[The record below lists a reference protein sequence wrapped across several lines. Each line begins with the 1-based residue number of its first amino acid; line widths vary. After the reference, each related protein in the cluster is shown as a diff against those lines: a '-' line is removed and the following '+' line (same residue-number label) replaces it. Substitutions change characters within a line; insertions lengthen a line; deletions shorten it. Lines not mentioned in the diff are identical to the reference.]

1 MIKVVYFDEL
11 SATDYLN
18 IYDGGEKVKTV
29 EEIENQHNELTAK
42 LGAKLSKKLS
52 WLPLLGTDISVSG
65 GMEYS
70 DIGTSLI
77 KNTLSNTVLTDFIS
91 KAKED
96 DRVYKLEEYDLKTYK
111 NSIAF
116 FKMFTP
122 YLTITKSD
130 FTTNDGMAMD
140 ISKLDEAFKNGK
152 GYYEM
157 IAERNT
163 SEYKKRYILRFN
175 IQAFRNNY
183 GIADLTKMNLK
194 YFAIKVGEANEE
206 MLDINKEFS
215 MDQQDT
221 ATSIDS
227 LLNNNDTKEEKL
239 EVFDVVLAGVEA

>member
-42 LGAKLSKKLS
+42 LGAKLLKKLN
-52 WLPLLGTDISVSG
+52 WLPILGGEISLSGDIEHS
-65 GMEYS
+65 YL
-70 DIGTSLI
+70 GTSLI
-77 KNTLSNTVLTDFIS
+77 KNTLSNTVLTDFINKS
-91 KAKED
+91 KDD
-96 DRVYKLEEYDLKTYK
+96 DRIWKLERYILKTYK

-122 YLTITKSD
+122 YLTITKSNL
-130 FTTNDGMAMD
+130 TTSDGFMID

-157 IAERNT
+157 IAEKNT
-163 SEYKKRYILRFN
+163 SECRKRCILRFN

-183 GIADLTKMNLK
+183 GIADLTKMNLN
-194 YFAIKVGEANEE
+194 YFAIKVGETKEE
-206 MLDINKEFS
+206 MLDI
-215 MDQQDT
+215 
-221 ATSIDS
+221 
-227 LLNNNDTKEEKL
+227 
-239 EVFDVVLAGVEA
+239 VY

>member
-1 MIKVVYFDEL
+1 M
-11 SATDYLN
+11 
-18 IYDGGEKVKTV
+18 
-29 EEIENQHNELTAK
+29 
-42 LGAKLSKKLS
+42 
-52 WLPLLGTDISVSG
+52 SG

-96 DRVYKLEEYDLKTYK
+96 DRVHKLEEYSLKTYK

-157 IAERNT
+157 IAERNI

-194 YFAIKVGEANEE
+194 YFAIKVGEADEE

-227 LLNNNDTKEEKL
+227 LLNNSDAKGEKL